1 METDYL
7 IIGNSAGGIGA
18 IEAIR
23 SVDSKGSITVV
34 SDEPYPAY
42 SRPLISEY
50 LAGERDLNGM
60 LYRPPDF
67 YEKMGTVKMFGNVAV
82 SLDLQARQ
90 LELDNRQKVAYRSIL
105 LATGGKPI
113 VPPIEGLK
121 RKGVHTFTRLDD
133 AKAIAGETEEGAK
146 KAVVI
151 GGGLIG
157 ISLAEALHKRGI
169 RVTIVELMER
179 ILGAV
184 LDEEASKMA
193 ENAVRQAGIEIMTG
207 HTVESVIG
215 KSGDEGRAGGAVLDS
230 GDTIECDL
238 LVVAIGVQPNTDLV
252 RNTDIEVGRGILVD
266 RQMAAGFPG
275 VYACG
280 DVAECY
286 DFIHGEERVV
296 PVWPNAHIGGR
307 IAGYNMAGRNA
318 DYPGGTAIN
327 SLKYFGLPIAS
338 AGIVNPTGND
348 EGYEVLSR
356 RDEDRYQKFVL
367 RDGRL
372 VGMVLVRDIERSG
385 IMFGLMR
392 DGVDIGSCRES
403 LLSDEFGLI
412 SLPEDL
418 LRKRLALPDL
428 GRLHLLDEPEAAEKV
443 TAGV

>member
-1 METDYL
+1 METEYL

-23 SVDSKGSITVV
+23 SVDAKGSITVV

-50 LAGERDLNGM
+50 LAGERDLNSM
-60 LYRPPDF
+60 LYRPHDF
-67 YEKMGTVKMFGNVAV
+67 YEKMETAKMFGNVAV

-90 LELDNRQKVAYRSIL
+90 LELDNRQNVAYQSIL

-121 RKGVHTFTRLDD
+121 RKGVYTFTRLDD
-133 AKAIAGETEEGAK
+133 AKAIGERIEAGAER
-146 KAVVI
+146 AVVI

-184 LDEEASKMA
+184 LDEEASKVA
-193 ENAVRQAGIEIMTG
+193 ENAVRRAGIDIRTG
-207 HTVESVIG
+207 HTVESVVG
-215 KSGDEGRAGGAVLDS
+215 KSGDESGVRGVVLDS

-252 RNTDIEVGRGILVD
+252 RDTDIEVRRGIIVN

-280 DVAECY
+280 DVAESY
-286 DFIHGEERVV
+286 DFIHGQERVV

-307 IAGYNMAGRNA
+307 IAGYNMAGRYA
-318 DYPGGTAIN
+318 EYPGGTAIN

-338 AGIVNPTGND
+338 AGIVNPPGNG

-356 RDEDRYQKFVL
+356 RDEDRYQKFVI

-372 VGMVLVRDIERSG
+372 VGMVLVRDMERSG

-392 DGVDIGSCRES
+392 DGVDIGSCKES
-403 LLSDEFGLI
+403 LLSDQFGLI
-412 SLPEDL
+412 SLPEEV
-418 LRKRLALPDL
+418 LRKRLELPDL
-428 GRLHLLDEPEAAEKV
+428 GRLHLLDEPEAGKV
-443 TAGV
+443 IAGV